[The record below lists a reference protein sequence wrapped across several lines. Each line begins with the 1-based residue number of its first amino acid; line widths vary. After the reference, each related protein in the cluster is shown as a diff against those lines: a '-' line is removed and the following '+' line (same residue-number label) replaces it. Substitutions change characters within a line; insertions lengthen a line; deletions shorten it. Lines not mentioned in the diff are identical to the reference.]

1 MEKNKKKHKTKI
13 SPSIKKKKK
22 LIKEAKLEASKKR
35 KKRKKISKKGK
46 SLTFTKIGDKKVTIK
61 IIGVGGAGGNIVT
74 RMKEKKL
81 EGVEFI
87 ALNTDIQSLRLTK
100 ADIKIQ
106 LGKNSCRGLGAG
118 MDPDK
123 GREAAQESLEE
134 IEKAINNTDLVFLV
148 CGLGG
153 GTGSGA
159 APVVA
164 NLLKQKNIL
173 TIAFVTRPFSFEGE
187 KRQEIAEEAWQRLY
201 NEVDSIITIYNDR
214 VFNVIEEK
222 TPILEAFSKID
233 DILRMGVKGIVDL
246 IFYPG
251 LINLDYANIKTI
263 LTNAGVTLMG
273 IGKATGENRAR
284 KAAQLAI
291 SSPLLDVSIDGAKK
305 ILFNISGG
313 KDLSLVEIHD
323 ASRIITQTAS
333 KDAQVVF
340 GTSFDDDLRQGEVKV
355 TVIAGLSGEEYK
367 ELYEPML
374 PLVTKVPIEVQ
385 SEVSEKLEEETK
397 EETLD
402 KEIEIPAFLRRQRK
416 KK

>member
-1 MEKNKKKHKTKI
+1 MIKKHKTKKQESKRLPPKKI
-13 SPSIKKKKK
+13 EKKELIKVNKKIKKKKSSHREK
-22 LIKEAKLEASKKR
+22 LPFI
-35 KKRKKISKKGK
+35 
-46 SLTFTKIGDKKVTIK
+46 TKIGDKRVVIK
-61 IIGVGGAGGNIVT
+61 IMGIGGAGGNMVT

-87 ALNTDIQSLRLTK
+87 ALNTDIQSLKLAK
-100 ADIKIQ
+100 ADYKIQ
-106 LGKNSCRGLGAG
+106 LGKNTCRGLGAG

-134 IEKAINNTDLVFLV
+134 IEKVISDADLVFLV

-159 APVVA
+159 APVIA

-173 TIAFVTRPFSFEGE
+173 TVAFVTRPFSFEGE
-187 KRQEIAEEAWQRLY
+187 KRQEVAEEAWQKLA

-222 TPILEAFSKID
+222 TPILEAFAKID

-273 IGKATGENRAR
+273 IGKASGENRAR
-284 KAAQLAI
+284 KAAQMAI

-333 KDAQVVF
+333 KDAQIVF
-340 GTSFDDDLRQGEVKV
+340 GTSFDGDLKQGEVKV
-355 TVIAGLSGEEYK
+355 TVIAGLAGEEFK
-367 ELYEPML
+367 EAYEPMI
-374 PLVTKVPIEVQ
+374 PLITRVPIESQ
-385 SEVSEKLEEETK
+385 EEREETEKKEEENF
-397 EETLD
+397 E

>member
-1 MEKNKKKHKTKI
+1 MKKKKI
-13 SPSIKKKKK
+13 KKHYKAKRKEGIKKKEKK
-22 LIKEAKLEASKKR
+22 EMNFKKPQKR
-35 KKRKKISKKGK
+35 KKKSKEKKEVV
-46 SLTFTKIGDKKVTIK
+46 TKVGDKKINIK
-61 IIGVGGAGGNIVT
+61 IIGVGGAGGNMVT
-74 RMKEKKL
+74 RMKEKRI

-87 ALNTDIQSLRLTK
+87 ALNTDIQSLRLAK

-106 LGKNSCRGLGAG
+106 LGKNTCRGLGAG

-134 IEKAINNTDLVFLV
+134 IEKVINNADLVFLV

-159 APVVA
+159 APIIA

-173 TIAFVTRPFSFEGE
+173 TVAFVTRPFSFEGE
-187 KRQEIAEEAWQRLY
+187 KRQEVAEEAWQRLY

-233 DILRMGVKGIVDL
+233 DILRMGIKGIVDL

-273 IGKATGENRAR
+273 IGRATGENRAR
-284 KAAQLAI
+284 KAAQMAI

-313 KDLSLVEIHD
+313 KDLTLVEIHD

-333 KDAQVVF
+333 KDAQVIF
-340 GTSFDDDLRQGEVKV
+340 GTSFDDDLKQNEVKV
-355 TVIAGLSGEEYK
+355 TVIAGLAGEEFK
-367 ELYEPML
+367 ELYEPTL
-374 PLVTKVPIEVQ
+374 PLVTRVPIEGPK
-385 SEVSEKLEEETK
+385 EKEEEEESEEELEK
-397 EETLD
+397 EL
-402 KEIEIPAFLRRQRK
+402 EIPAFLRKQRK

>member
-1 MEKNKKKHKTKI
+1 MKNKKIKKHYKTKR
-13 SPSIKKKKK
+13 K
-22 LIKEAKLEASKKR
+22 KEAKKKEEKR
-35 KKRKKISKKGK
+35 IILKKSYKKKGK
-46 SLTFTKIGDKKVTIK
+46 KDKAKEILTKIGDKKINIK
-61 IIGVGGAGGNIVT
+61 IIGVGGAGGNMVS
-74 RMKEKKL
+74 RMKEKRI
-81 EGVEFI
+81 EGVEFV

-100 ADIKIQ
+100 ADVKIQ
-106 LGKNSCRGLGAG
+106 LGKNTCRGLGAG

-123 GREAAQESLEE
+123 GKEAAQESLEE
-134 IEKAINNTDLVFLV
+134 IEKVINNTDLVFLV

-159 APVVA
+159 APVIA

-173 TIAFVTRPFSFEGE
+173 TVAFVTRPFSFEGE
-187 KRQEIAEEAWQRLY
+187 KRQEVAEEAWQRLY
-201 NEVDSIITIYNDR
+201 NEVDSIVTIYNDR

-284 KAAQLAI
+284 KAAQMAI

-313 KDLSLVEIHD
+313 KDLTLVEIHD

-333 KDAQVVF
+333 KDAQVIF
-340 GTSFDDDLRQGEVKV
+340 GTSFDNDLKQNEVKV
-355 TVIAGLSGEEYK
+355 TVIAGLGGEEFK
-367 ELYEPML
+367 ELYEPTL
-374 PLVTKVPIEVQ
+374 PLATKVPVESP
-385 SEVSEKLEEETK
+385 SETEKEEESGEEFEK
-397 EETLD
+397 EL
-402 KEIEIPAFLRRQRK
+402 EIPAFLRKQRK
-416 KK
+416 NK

>member
-1 MEKNKKKHKTKI
+1 M
-13 SPSIKKKKK
+13 
-22 LIKEAKLEASKKR
+22 SKKR
-35 KKRKKISKKGK
+35 KTKSKKKMLPRREEIARSSFHFQEGKRKKKAKKQEV
-46 SLTFTKIGDKKVTIK
+46 SIKIGNQNINIKV
-61 IIGVGGAGGNIVT
+61 IGIGGAGGNMVT
-74 RMKEKKL
+74 RMREKKI

-87 ALNTDIQSLRLTK
+87 ALNTDAQALRLTR

-106 LGKNSCRGLGAG
+106 LGKNACRGLGAG

-123 GREAAQESLEE
+123 GREATQESLEE
-134 IEKAINNTDLVFLV
+134 IDKILNNPDLVFLV

-153 GTGSGA
+153 GTGSGG

-164 NLLKQKNIL
+164 NLLRQKNIL
-173 TIAFVTRPFSFEGE
+173 TVSFVTKPFTFEGE
-187 KRQEIAEEAWQRLY
+187 KRQEVAEEAWQKLY
-201 NEVDSIITIYNDR
+201 NEVDSIITIPNDR
-214 VFNVIEEK
+214 VFNLVEEK

-233 DILRMGVKGIVDL
+233 DILRMGIKGIADL

-263 LTNAGVTLMG
+263 LTNAGITLMG

-284 KAAQLAI
+284 RAAEAAI
-291 SSPLLDVSIDGAKK
+291 SSPLFDVSIDGAKK

-340 GTSFDDDLRQGEVKV
+340 GTSFDKDLKKSEVKV
-355 TVIAGLSGEEYK
+355 TVIAGLSDQEFK
-367 ELYEPML
+367 EVYETPL
-374 PLVTKVPIEVQ
+374 PFTTKVPIEDIT
-385 SEVSEKLEEETK
+385 EEKPEEESFQ
-397 EETLD
+397 EN
-402 KEIEIPAFLRRQRK
+402 KEIEIPAFLRRQK
-416 KK
+416 KKK

>member
-1 MEKNKKKHKTKI
+1 
-13 SPSIKKKKK
+13 
-22 LIKEAKLEASKKR
+22 
-35 KKRKKISKKGK
+35 
-46 SLTFTKIGDKKVTIK
+46 
-61 IIGVGGAGGNIVT
+61 VGGAGGNMVS
-74 RMKEKKL
+74 RMKEKRI
-81 EGVEFI
+81 EGVEFV

-100 ADIKIQ
+100 ADVKIQ
-106 LGKNSCRGLGAG
+106 LGKNTCRGLGAG

-123 GREAAQESLEE
+123 GKEAAQESLEE
-134 IEKAINNTDLVFLV
+134 IEKVINNTDLVFLV

-159 APVVA
+159 APVIA

-173 TIAFVTRPFSFEGE
+173 TVAFVTRPFSFEGE
-187 KRQEIAEEAWQRLY
+187 KRQEVAEEAWQRLY
-201 NEVDSIITIYNDR
+201 NEVDSIVTIYNDR

-284 KAAQLAI
+284 KAAQMAI

-313 KDLSLVEIHD
+313 KDLTLVEIHD

-333 KDAQVVF
+333 KDAQVIF
-340 GTSFDDDLRQGEVKV
+340 GTSFDNDLKQNEVKV
-355 TVIAGLSGEEYK
+355 TVIAGLGGEEFK
-367 ELYEPML
+367 ELYEPTL
-374 PLVTKVPIEVQ
+374 PLATKVPVESP
-385 SEVSEKLEEETK
+385 SETEKEEESGEEFEK
-397 EETLD
+397 EL
-402 KEIEIPAFLRRQRK
+402 EIPAFLRKQRK
-416 KK
+416 NK